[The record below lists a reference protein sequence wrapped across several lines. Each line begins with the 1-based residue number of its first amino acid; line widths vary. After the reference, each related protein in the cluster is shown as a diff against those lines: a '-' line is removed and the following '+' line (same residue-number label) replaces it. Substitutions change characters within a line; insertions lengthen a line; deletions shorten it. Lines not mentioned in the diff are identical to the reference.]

1 MVWLL
6 LGVVVFLAIAGL
18 GMMRAPG
25 GRAPNRL
32 GNAGFPKPYDRDRH
46 EQNDEE

>member
-6 LGVVVFLAIAGL
+6 LGIIIVLAVIGL
-18 GMMRAPG
+18 GVMRAPG
-25 GRAPNRL
+25 GRARNRL
-32 GNAGFPKPYDRDRH
+32 NIQGWPRPFNRERH

>member
-6 LGVVVFLAIAGL
+6 IGILIIAAIVGV

-25 GRAPNRL
+25 GRARNRL
-32 GNAGFPKPYDRDRH
+32 NNEGWPRPFTRERH

>member
-6 LGVVVFLAIAGL
+6 LAVIVFVAIAGL

-32 GNAGFPKPYDRDRH
+32 NNQGWPKPFNRDRH